1 MGWGFRKSIKIA
13 PGIRINLSKSGIS
26 TSFGG
31 KGFSYNTRGRVSA
44 SIPGTGIRYT
54 TNLRGRKLNRRA
66 GPGASASTGFGYM
79 NTENLSKREQ
89 ATQEFVHKVRART
102 TNALLQY
109 FFSHGVY
116 VDEDDISEAVSLE
129 EHQPF
134 LNTLSHDLSLTTK
147 AIKLA
152 IDIGTISLA
161 EKEKAML
168 AVYELER
175 QCAAARGGYG
185 DLQTAASTLLARVR
199 AWPRAPGFMGPLFAG
214 LLGCL
219 LTVVL
224 SVPTGIALTG
234 FALAYG
240 GYKTFSFIRKKAVAS
255 EAIKEA
261 NGWFESQ
268 LAVEVTPRPTV
279 HAANDYVPFKAA
291 GLAAAV
297 VAAAAYTLIVY
308 PHHATPHG
316 YVEQVVHQADAITP
330 AIVGTNS
337 AAPGVVA
344 ASADNGSQPVAD
356 FNWLAGKYPSD
367 VVNDRRFLSAFNGIS
382 RTEWKKIAERLAVTN
397 SAGIQSQDGYMVAQ
411 GCKEHACNSDQ
422 AAFAINVATGK
433 GVIVVKETSGSS
445 DNSFT
450 RAYQWPDQP
459 VSGTPLAS
467 WAQENGTGTG
477 GDAPT
482 ATVVSQAAPTA
493 SSLQTSFNCAKAR
506 SDAEHIIC
514 SDAEL
519 ASDDIQLAAIFAKA
533 KAAASDPAAFKERT
547 RAQWNYREQ
556 QCHDRECLVRWYT
569 DQKIALTEI
578 AATGTV
584 ADQ

>member
-31 KGFSYNTRGRVSA
+31 KGFTYNTRGRVSA

-54 TNLRGRKLNRRA
+54 INLRGQKSNRRA
-66 GPGASASTGFGYM
+66 GPGAAASTGFGYM

-109 FFSHGVY
+109 FFSHGVF
-116 VDEDDISEAVSLE
+116 VDEDDISEAIALE
-129 EHQPF
+129 VHRPF

-152 IDIGTISLA
+152 IDIGTVSLA

-175 QCAAARGGYG
+175 KCDAARGGHG
-185 DLQTAASTLLARVR
+185 DLQAAASTLLAGVL

-219 LTVVL
+219 LIVVL
-224 SVPTGIALTG
+224 SVPTGLALAG
-234 FALAYG
+234 FALAFG
-240 GYKTFSFIRKKAVAS
+240 GYKAFSFIRKKAVAS

-268 LAVEVTPRPTV
+268 LAVEVTPRPTI
-279 HAANDYVPFKAA
+279 HAGNDYVPLKAT
-291 GLAAAV
+291 GFAAAV
-297 VAAAAYTLIVY
+297 VAAAAYTLIAY

-316 YVEQVVHQADAITP
+316 DVEQAVHQADAVTP
-330 AIVGTNS
+330 ATAGTNG

-344 ASADNGSQPVAD
+344 AAADNRSHPVED
-356 FNWLAGKYPSD
+356 FSWLAGKYPSD
-367 VVNDRRFLSAFNGIS
+367 VVNDRRFRSAFNGIS

-397 SAGIQSQDGYMVAQ
+397 SASIQSQDGYMVAQ

-422 AAFAINVATGK
+422 AAFAINLATGK
-433 GVIVVKETSGSS
+433 GLIIVKETSSS
-445 DNSFT
+445 SGNTST
-450 RAYQWPDQP
+450 RAYQWTDLPL
-459 VSGTPLAS
+459 SATPLAS
-467 WAQENGTGTG
+467 WAQENRAGTGR
-477 GDAPT
+477 DAST

-493 SSLQTSFNCAKAR
+493 SSLQTSFDCTKAR

-519 ASDDIQLAAIFAKA
+519 ASDDVQLAAIYAKA
-533 KAAASDPAAFKERT
+533 KAAANDPAAFRERT

-569 DQKIALTEI
+569 DQKVALTEI
-578 AATGTV
+578 AATGRLT
-584 ADQ
+584 DQ